1 MAYTQAQKAK
11 LYGDAQAG
19 LMDTALNLK
28 KFAED
33 EASFVE
39 NQPTPE
45 QQEARRSYQLLVEM
59 IGRFAVEA
67 KANEASK

>member
-11 LYGDAQAG
+11 MYGDAQAD
-19 LMDTALNLK
+19 LTKTALSLK
-28 KFAED
+28 KFFED
-33 EASFVE
+33 ETLFTDGEPA
-39 NQPTPE
+39 PE
-45 QQEARRSYQLLVEM
+45 QQEARQSYQQLVEM